1 MGRRRTPEVIA
12 VADIYRLQ
20 DLVRDARAI
29 VDQKMSEE
37 KTIAALK
44 GPIERIIQRQDC
56 LADMPELN
64 DNPDPEKG
72 FTIYRADNLSVMAVV
87 WPVGGGA
94 PVHNHNGWAMEGV
107 IRGLERNRNYA
118 RLDDG
123 RTPWVAQLEET
134 EPSVVG
140 TGQTTSLSLPPND
153 IHAVEIPGE
162 KTLAIHVYGI
172 DLARQWRYQFDLESG
187 AVTPFRAGQRAPIVA
202 APPMA

>member
-1 MGRRRTPEVIA
+1 MSET
-12 VADIYRLQ
+12 YTLQ

-29 VDQKMSEE
+29 VGQRMSEE
-37 KTIAALK
+37 KTLGALK

-56 LADMPELN
+56 LSDMPELN
-64 DNPDPEKG
+64 TNPDPERG
-72 FTIYRADNLSVMAVV
+72 FTIYRAENLSVMCVV
-87 WPVGGGA
+87 WPEGGGA

-107 IRGLERNRNYA
+107 ISGLERNRNYA

-123 RTPWVAQLEET
+123 STPWVAKLEET

-153 IHAVEIPGE
+153 IHAVEIPGG

-187 AVTPFRAGQRAPIVA
+187 AVTPFRAGQRRD
-202 APPMA
+202 